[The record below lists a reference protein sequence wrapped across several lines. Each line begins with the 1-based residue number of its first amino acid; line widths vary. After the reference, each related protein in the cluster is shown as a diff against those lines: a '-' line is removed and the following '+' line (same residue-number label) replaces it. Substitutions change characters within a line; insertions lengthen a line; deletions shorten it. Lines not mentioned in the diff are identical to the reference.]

1 MDNEQKNVIVNLPLT
16 ELEPFP
22 NHPFAVRMDDQMVQL
37 VESVER
43 VGVLSPAIG
52 REVNGKYQLVAGH
65 RRKKA
70 CELKGKQEMPCIIRN
85 LSDDEATVLMVDTNI
100 QREEILPS

>member
-1 MDNEQKNVIVNLPLT
+1 MDNEQKNVIVSLPLT

-43 VGVLSPAIG
+43 VGVLSLAIS
-52 REVNGKYQLVAGH
+52 V
-65 RRKKA
+65 
-70 CELKGKQEMPCIIRN
+70 P
-85 LSDDEATVLMVDTNI
+85 DTMKC
-100 QREEILPS
+100 S